1 MNRIAH
7 LQRIVFVSLLA
18 TVAGLLAA
26 GGGQA
31 GSRPNATYGI
41 ASKEIRGVGTTDKL
55 VAVKR
60 PDRYVLGMRGA
71 LFAVAKLRSFK
82 RWGEAK
88 TKAKARSLKLCDTP
102 SGEDCSKTKRGR
114 VTFKARRRAD
124 CEVKPGEP
132 KAVWLYS
139 KVVIRQ
145 PPHRGYP
152 KGRKGGG
159 SFEVPP
165 CPKFF

>member
-1 MNRIAH
+1 MVH
-7 LQRIVFVSLLA
+7 LRRIVFVLLLA
-18 TVAGLLAA
+18 IVSALLVAGA
-26 GGGQA
+26 GQA
-31 GSRPNATYGI
+31 GSSPSATYGI
-41 ASKEIRGVGTTDKL
+41 ASKEIRDVGTTDKL

-60 PDRYVLGMRGA
+60 PDRYLLGTRDA

-88 TKAKARSLKLCDTP
+88 TTAKARSLKLCDTP

-124 CEVKPGEP
+124 CEVKPGET

-165 CPKFF
+165 CPKFA